1 MLGDSIDS
9 GAANLV
15 AAALSTHDDLVIAG
29 VSQGAMVV
37 QQAQALLNSEP
48 SIPSSTTFIII
59 ADPNLGLV
67 RGYQGGTVPVLHH
80 SPQPLAE
87 TRFNTIVVINQYDGF
102 GHSGSRPANLLAG
115 LNAMMGMAYV
125 HPFAQNSDLSTVP
138 EQNITTAVNS
148 AGGTTTTYLVPTQH
162 LPLTQSLRGTVV
174 PDAVVDALDT
184 SLRPI
189 IDAGS
194 GTVTRAGYGTVT
206 GAAATVDRT
215 PRVARR
221 SVSTQFAK
229 ATAGSGDGRRAATA
243 R

>member
-1 MLGDSIDS
+1 M
-9 GAANLV
+9 
-15 AAALSTHDDLVIAG
+15 
-29 VSQGAMVV
+29 
-37 QQAQALLNSEP
+37 
-48 SIPSSTTFIII
+48 
-59 ADPNLGLV
+59 
-67 RGYQGGTVPVLHH
+67 
-80 SPQPLAE
+80 AE

-189 IDAGS
+189 IDAGY

-243 R
+243 RWRG